1 VADLFSFESIPDP
14 YGVMGNPISHSR
26 SPLIHRL
33 FAQQTGQSIIYDAI
47 HVDVGGF
54 QQAVGNFMANG
65 GKGLNITV
73 PFKPQAFALVDSHSK
88 SAQLAAAVNTILLKP
103 DGSLYGDNT
112 DGIGLVRDLK
122 DNYRITLSD
131 KKILILG
138 AGGATRGIIQPL
150 LKAAVAEIIIVNRT
164 LQKAQNIVAQFHTAE
179 PELSVHRLRSIA
191 YSDLSDKTGFD
202 IIINATSASLAN
214 TLPPLPQHLLYTPS
228 CCYDMMYASTDTIF
242 MQWSKRCGVT
252 QVVDG
257 LGMLVEQAA
266 ESFKI
271 WRGVKPNSKA
281 VIDELRRD
289 MK

>member
-1 VADLFSFESIPDP
+1 MPNLFNFESNPDP

-26 SPLIHRL
+26 SPHIHRL
-33 FAQQTGQSIIYDAI
+33 FAQQTNQSIIYDAI

-73 PFKPQAFALVDSHSK
+73 PFKPQAFALVDLLSE

-103 DGSLYGDNT
+103 DGNLYGDNT

-122 DNYRITLSD
+122 DNYRIILSG
-131 KKILILG
+131 KTILVLG

-164 LQKAQNIVAQFHTAE
+164 LQKAMNIVAQFHSAV
-179 PELSVHRLRSIA
+179 PELSSHRLRAMA
-191 YSDLSDKTGFD
+191 YSDLSEKTAFD

-214 TLPPLPQHLLYTPS
+214 ELPPLPSHLLYAPS

-252 QVVDG
+252 QV
-257 LGMLVEQAA
+257 
-266 ESFKI
+266 F
-271 WRGVKPNSKA
+271 
-281 VIDELRRD
+281 
-289 MK
+289 